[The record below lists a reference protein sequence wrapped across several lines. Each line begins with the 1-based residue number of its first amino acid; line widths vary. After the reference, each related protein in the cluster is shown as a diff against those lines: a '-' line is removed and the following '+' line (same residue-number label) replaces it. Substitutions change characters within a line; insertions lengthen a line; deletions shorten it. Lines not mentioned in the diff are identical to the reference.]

1 LLYESFSVFCPDD
14 RLDSL
19 QLLQDEDVLI
29 DWTQPLYLNFTP
41 RRILERLGDFYSG
54 IGDIETV
61 EGDVYI
67 SVQDPPPLQE
77 TEYVYGLINTH

>member
-19 QLLQDEDVLI
+19 ELLQTEDVLI
-29 DWTQPLYLNFTP
+29 DWTRPLYLNFTP
-41 RRILERLGDFYSG
+41 QVILERLRDFYTN

-61 EGDVYI
+61 EGEVYI
-67 SVQDPPPLQE
+67 SVQEPPPLQE
-77 TEYVYGLINTH
+77 TEYEPNF